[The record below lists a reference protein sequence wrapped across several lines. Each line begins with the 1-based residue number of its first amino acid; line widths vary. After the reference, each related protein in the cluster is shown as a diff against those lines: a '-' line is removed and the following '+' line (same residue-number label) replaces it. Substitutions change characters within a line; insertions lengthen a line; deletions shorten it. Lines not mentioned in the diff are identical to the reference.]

1 MKNFLLKIFMFLNIE
16 TSFSFSNNL
25 NNFNNLNNLNNLNN
39 KIIIPKYSSK
49 IYKNKNINMNI
60 NHNIC
65 PEYLE
70 KFTNLLNVEQSEQL
84 VKGVTGFLTKVD
96 GFGGYVLHSNDVI
109 INYILNNDL
118 LPLEQKKSIIL
129 FFIKLSQ
136 YGDSTGSHILQFYHD
151 LVNCLL

>member
-25 NNFNNLNNLNNLNN
+25 NNFNNVNNLNN

-49 IYKNKNINMNI
+49 IYKNKNINMN
-60 NHNIC
+60 HNIC

-70 KFTNLLNVEQSEQL
+70 KFTNLLDQEKSEQL

-96 GFGGYVLHSNDVI
+96 GFGGYVLHTNDVI
-109 INYILNNDL
+109 INCILNNDL

>member
-1 MKNFLLKIFMFLNIE
+1 MKNFLLIIFMFLNIE
-16 TSFSFSNNL
+16 TSFSFS
-25 NNFNNLNNLNNLNN
+25 NNLNN

-70 KFTNLLNVEQSEQL
+70 KFTNLLNVKQSEQL

-96 GFGGYVLHSNDVI
+96 GFGGYVLHSNDI
-109 INYILNNDL
+109 LINCILNNDI
-118 LPLEQKKSIIL
+118 LPLEKKKSIIL
-129 FFIKLSQ
+129 FLIQVSQ

>member
-16 TSFSFSNNL
+16 TSFSFS
-25 NNFNNLNNLNNLNN
+25 NNLNN

-70 KFTNLLNVEQSEQL
+70 KFTNLLDQEKSEQL

-96 GFGGYVLHSNDVI
+96 GFGAYVLHTNDVI
-109 INYILNNDL
+109 INCILNNDL

-129 FFIKLSQ
+129 FFIKMSQ
-136 YGDSTGSHILQFYHD
+136 HGDATGSHILQFYHD
-151 LVNCLL
+151 LVSCLL

>member
-16 TSFSFSNNL
+16 TSFSFSNN
-25 NNFNNLNNLNNLNN
+25 FNNLNNVNNLNN

-60 NHNIC
+60 NINHNIC
-65 PEYLE
+65 PKYLE

-96 GFGGYVLHSNDVI
+96 GFGGYVLHSNDI
-109 INYILNNDL
+109 LINCILNNDI
-118 LPLEQKKSIIL
+118 LPLEKKKSIIL
-129 FFIKLSQ
+129 FLIQVSQ